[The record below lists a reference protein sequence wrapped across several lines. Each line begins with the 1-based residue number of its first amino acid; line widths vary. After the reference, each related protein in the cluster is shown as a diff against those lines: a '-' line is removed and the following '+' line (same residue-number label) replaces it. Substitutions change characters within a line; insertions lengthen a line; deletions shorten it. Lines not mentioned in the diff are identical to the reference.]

1 MNIKIDS
8 PTMISIMMLE
18 SIRFKITPT
27 TFPLDAKMP
36 PAKNSMKK
44 IAGIEDPKKIQMGIG
59 K

>member
-1 MNIKIDS
+1 MNIKMDS
-8 PTMISIMMLE
+8 PIMISIIMLE

-44 IAGIEDPKKIQMGIG
+44 IAGIEDSKKIQMEGG

>member
-1 MNIKIDS
+1 
-8 PTMISIMMLE
+8 MISIIMLE

-44 IAGIEDPKKIQMGIG
+44 IAGIEDSKKIQMEGG

>member
-1 MNIKIDS
+1 MNIKMDS
-8 PTMISIMMLE
+8 PIMISVMMLE

-36 PAKNSMKK
+36 PAKNNMKK
-44 IAGIEDPKKIQMGIG
+44 IAGIEDSKKIQVETG